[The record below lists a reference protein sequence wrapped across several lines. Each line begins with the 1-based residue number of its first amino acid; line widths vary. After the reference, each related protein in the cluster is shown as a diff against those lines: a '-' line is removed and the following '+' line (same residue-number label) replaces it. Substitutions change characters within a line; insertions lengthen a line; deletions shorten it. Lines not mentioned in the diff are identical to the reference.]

1 MQDTKSEK
9 IKKADLDPTLRTL
22 GTLTKG
28 GIKLKPTKDKPTTH
42 MLSNKKNLLIS
53 DFPKMSYAG
62 YRLGTADGG
71 RNVLLDKPCRHIH
84 VPPFPLD
91 SFLVKRLL
99 KLSTFLH

>member
-71 RNVLLDKPCRHIH
+71 RRTADEMFSSTNHADIYMSHPS
-84 VPPFPLD
+84 PSTPF
-91 SFLVKRLL
+91 
-99 KLSTFLH
+99 